1 MSRFRAAR
9 RSIAALC
16 AASALAVAVSL
27 LDSRPGAGG
36 QVTLPGG
43 PGTFNVPVHSMTE
56 TKFLDVIRQQYD
68 FSCGSAALA
77 SLLTYHYER
86 PTSEQDVFKTMWLN
100 GEQAKIS
107 QFGFSLLDMRNYL
120 ATRGL
125 AADGFRVPLDKL
137 VVAKVPAIVLLDTG
151 GYKHFV
157 IIKGLNET
165 DVLVGDPALGTR
177 TLPRAE
183 FEAMWNGILFVLRSE
198 GKVGQ
203 RHFNQADDWNVIAK
217 APLQEARIRDALA
230 SFTLN
235 LPTVMREF

>member
-1 MSRFRAAR
+1 VT
-9 RSIAALC
+9 
-16 AASALAVAVSL
+16 LAVVSAGVIGVGL
-27 LDSRPGAGG
+27 ADTSPGAGG
-36 QVTLPGG
+36 EVTLPGG
-43 PGTFNVPVHSMTE
+43 PGNFTVPVRSMPE
-56 TKFLDVIRQQYD
+56 TKFLDVIRQEYD

-86 PTSEQDVFKTMWLN
+86 PTSEQEVFKTMWLN

-107 QFGFSLLDMRNYL
+107 KFGFSLLDMKNYL

-137 VVAKVPAIVLLDTG
+137 AVAKVPAIVLVDTG

-157 IIKGLNET
+157 IIKGLSKT

-177 TLPRAE
+177 TLPRAQ
-183 FEAMWNGILFVLRSE
+183 FEAMWNGILFVLHSE
-198 GKVGQ
+198 GEVGQ
-203 RHFNQADDWNVIAK
+203 RHFNQAEDWGVIAK
-217 APLQEARIRDALA
+217 APLQEARIRDSLA

-235 LPTVMREF
+235 LPGVMREF